1 MHLVGVVDRPDMHVE
16 RAGVRTL
23 DEAAIHQGDAGSG
36 DGDLHATTTGMSS
49 SQTEARRPQLRHTL
63 RTQRG
68 AQIRAEQFRHPIDAP
83 VGERADAHPIHCPE
97 LTQQCGERFDDG
109 IVLGIDVHA
118 QIGPCGEQFG
128 EQRDGFATIDQG
140 GAHLIPGQLLDDAGA
155 IGDTVEAVVME
166 GQDLPVGGEM
176 RIGLDVSIPEFDRP
190 GEGRHRVLGFVA
202 RSTTMG
208 EGDGSAVVEEGM
220 RLRAHGASVDAS
232 PQRVEPS
239 GGFGTLRPVSAT
251 DRFIACV
258 NGPSQDLVLEEAAML
273 IAAHAHHDLD
283 VTAALASI
291 DELAAS
297 VEPGRVE
304 SLRTVLFEQHGFGGD
319 TCTYYDPDNSYL
331 DRVLSRRRGIPITL
345 SVLTMAVA
353 RRSSIAMEG
362 VGMPGHFLVA
372 LSDQPDSYLDP
383 FGAGAVLTATDCMAL
398 FHQLHGSSVR
408 FDPSML
414 APVGPL
420 SIIERML
427 NNLLTIFRSDG
438 DLRSQLWVSRLRA
451 HLPQATVSHRADV
464 AMVLANSGQFD
475 AAAEIFECLASL
487 ADPETAATLLSAR
500 DRMRSR
506 MN

>member
-1 MHLVGVVDRPDMHVE
+1 
-16 RAGVRTL
+16 
-23 DEAAIHQGDAGSG
+23 
-36 DGDLHATTTGMSS
+36 
-49 SQTEARRPQLRHTL
+49 
-63 RTQRG
+63 
-68 AQIRAEQFRHPIDAP
+68 
-83 VGERADAHPIHCPE
+83 
-97 LTQQCGERFDDG
+97 
-109 IVLGIDVHA
+109 
-118 QIGPCGEQFG
+118 
-128 EQRDGFATIDQG
+128 
-140 GAHLIPGQLLDDAGA
+140 
-155 IGDTVEAVVME
+155 
-166 GQDLPVGGEM
+166 
-176 RIGLDVSIPEFDRP
+176 
-190 GEGRHRVLGFVA
+190 
-202 RSTTMG
+202 
-208 EGDGSAVVEEGM
+208 
-220 RLRAHGASVDAS
+220 
-232 PQRVEPS
+232 
-239 GGFGTLRPVSAT
+239 
-251 DRFIACV
+251 
-258 NGPSQDLVLEEAAML
+258 ML

-283 VTAALASI
+283 VAAALASI
-291 DELAAS
+291 DEMASS

-304 SLRTVLFEQHGFGGD
+304 SLRSVLFDQLGFGGD

-353 RRSSIAMEG
+353 RRSAIAVEG

-372 LSDQPDSYLDP
+372 LTDQPDTYLDP
-383 FGAGAVLTATDCMAL
+383 FDAGALLSTADCVAL

-420 SIIERML
+420 LIIERML

-451 HLPQATVSHRADV
+451 HLPQATLSHRTDV